1 MRGFARGTLTCVAL
15 GALVAACDQPK
26 ARHLINGNAATSTAG
41 TRGTDA
47 LWMMALPPVT
57 VYAQRP
63 ARPAR
68 DSVGAP

>member
-1 MRGFARGTLTCVAL
+1 
-15 GALVAACDQPK
+15 LVAACDQPK
-26 ARHLINGNAATSTAG
+26 VPPLINGNAATSTAG

-63 ARPAR
+63 ARAAR
-68 DSVGAP
+68 DSLAAR